1 MPITKDILE
10 KITKNKPI
18 NVDKLNINM
27 VFKMAWVDFLCL
39 GKITYIGTK
48 LKKA

>member
-1 MPITKDILE
+1 MLITKDILE
-10 KITKNKPI
+10 KITKNKRVNI
-18 NVDKLNINM
+18 DKLNINTVFQM
-27 VFKMAWVDFLCL
+27 VWVDFLCL